1 MTTLPTSSYRP
12 AYSQVLDIPHHF
24 PGVPVMALSATV
36 TPKTL
41 GLLQEALPAS
51 VLVKSSANRP
61 NIFLEAHEVRS
72 FYNSRGGKSIVCNPV
87 THVTCM
93 SY

>member
-1 MTTLPTSSYRP
+1 MGVYSAQAAHIGIALNDYLLDLPTSSYRP

-61 NIFLEAHEVRS
+61 NIFLEAHM
-72 FYNSRGGKSIVCNPV
+72 K
-87 THVTCM
+87 
-93 SY
+93 